1 MKKLTDMDLIDWY
14 IHEWKGIPRAVPGP
28 LTEPQQPA
36 PVAEPS
42 SVRPCS
48 TWYMIDERTNT
59 VGFRMIAKPTAGRN
73 PALTQYDAGLLF
85 QRGYKNNLLNQIAK
99 KVWASGAS
107 AGEGAKELGVSQ
119 DYCKKL
125 WGTFSKAEET
135 EKNGA
140 K

>member
-1 MKKLTDMDLIDWY
+1 
-14 IHEWKGIPRAVPGP
+14 
-28 LTEPQQPA
+28 
-36 PVAEPS
+36 
-42 SVRPCS
+42 
-48 TWYMIDERTNT
+48 
-59 VGFRMIAKPTAGRN
+59 MIAKPTAGRN

-135 EKNGA
+135 EKNDA